1 MDKKDLAYWIPTG
14 LFALALVGSGL
25 VHLARVEAIAESMS
39 ALGYPLYVMTIL
51 GVAKLLGV
59 TALVTPGRPL
69 LKEWA
74 YAGFTFHLL
83 GATASHLFVGDSL
96 AETLPPVVLLGLMAA
111 SYHQRPASRRLA
123 VAG

>member
-1 MDKKDLAYWIPTG
+1 MHKKDLGYWIPTG
-14 LFALALVGSGL
+14 LFALALATSGL
-25 VHLARVEAIAESMS
+25 VHLARVEPIAESMRG
-39 ALGYPLYVMTIL
+39 LGYPLYVMTIL

-96 AETLPPVVLLGLMAA
+96 AETLPVLVLLGLLVA
-111 SYHQRPASRRLA
+111 SYSQRPASRRLA
-123 VAG
+123 LAG